1 MKNKNL
7 LLLNLFI
14 FLVNILN
21 LIHLYTKT
29 IYLNNYKLNNK
40 FICY

>member
-29 IYLNNYKLNNK
+29 IYLNELNLE
-40 FICY
+40 Y